1 MSRFRKLEIWE
12 KSMPLLRLGVDVA
25 RCACAIDM
33 VVGVFEH
40 LDVDLSKRE
49 IESRWCTPK
58 VIENGSKIG
67 KKGYV
72 FVKVNPTLC
81 Y

>member
-1 MSRFRKLEIWE
+1 MVVNEINSKKNRIALVAEFFLSRFHKLEIWV
-12 KSMPLLRLGVDVA
+12 KNRPLLCLGVDVA

-49 IESRWCTPK
+49 IES
-58 VIENGSKIG
+58 
-67 KKGYV
+67 
-72 FVKVNPTLC
+72 
-81 Y
+81 